1 MKYLGLA
8 LSKLIQLTDL
18 WVFLKYYEVKNI
30 INMEFFYL
38 IRVLKLEIICIFINN
53 TIRDIGAEKLVK
65 NLSKLL

>member
-38 IRVLKLEIICIFINN
+38 IRVLNLEIIFIFINN
-53 TIRDIGAEKLVK
+53 TIRDIGAEKIVK